1 METYEWQK
9 NKAVVDRLYYSERI
23 LTGSTILAVGA
34 TATNM
39 LFIQKNYFASTVR
52 PRIPKIWTYWG
63 IGNAVCLFVLLRPLT
78 KEEISTQWRKRVL
91 MGKWLYSL
99 YHLEPTETGSKPSHW
114 RISSQTNISDYDYLN
129 VQSYPY
135 ILVNLSII
143 SILSLIIS

>member
-99 YHLEPTETGSKPSHW
+99 YHLEPTETGSKPSH
-114 RISSQTNISDYDYLN
+114 
-129 VQSYPY
+129 
-135 ILVNLSII
+135 
-143 SILSLIIS
+143 